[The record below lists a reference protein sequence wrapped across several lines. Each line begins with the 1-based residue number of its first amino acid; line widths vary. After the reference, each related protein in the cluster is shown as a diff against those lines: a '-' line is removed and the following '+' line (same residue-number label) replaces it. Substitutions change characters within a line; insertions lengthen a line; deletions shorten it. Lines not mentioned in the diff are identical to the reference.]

1 MAGVF
6 SRARC
11 LACVASAGPPPI
23 AVGGGGGGGE
33 GGNPPPLPPL
43 LPLPAPLVA
52 LLPPAGTP
60 AADPHLVTAA
70 LATLRT
76 VAVVDAACAAL
87 VPLIPAVAALR
98 TPPCYGTVT
107 PAVGESSTMTMTLAL
122 RCTPAMSGRISV
134 SRTMPMCFKS

>member
-23 AVGGGGGGGE
+23 TVGGGGGRGE
-33 GGNPPPLPPL
+33 RGSPFPLSPL

-87 VPLIPAVAALR
+87 MPPIPAVAALR
-98 TPPCYGTVT
+98 TPPRSVTVA
-107 PAVGESSTMTMTLAL
+107 PAVGESATLTMTLAR
-122 RCTPAMSGRISV
+122 RCTPAL
-134 SRTMPMCFKS
+134 

>member
-1 MAGVF
+1 VVEWAP
-6 SRARC
+6 
-11 LACVASAGPPPI
+11 ACGGRRPASAPPW
-23 AVGGGGGGGE
+23 GGGGGGG
-33 GGNPPPLPPL
+33 GSPPPPPPL
-43 LPLPAPLVA
+43 LPHPAPLVA
-52 LLPPAGTP
+52 LLPPAGTL